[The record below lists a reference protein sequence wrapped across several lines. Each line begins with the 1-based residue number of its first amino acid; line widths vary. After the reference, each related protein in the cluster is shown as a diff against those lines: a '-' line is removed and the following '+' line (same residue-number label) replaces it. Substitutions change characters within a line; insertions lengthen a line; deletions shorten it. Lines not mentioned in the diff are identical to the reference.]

1 MTFAQILAL
10 LTKEG
15 FEGYQVDFRRG
26 FVTYYAPETC
36 IDLPIHALENPVAH
50 QFDAAAVRAA
60 IGAAQSL
67 APGYTYLGFCN
78 KIVAAGCTGYLVSLP
93 GRRVVYVGRTGET
106 HVEHMPD

>member
-1 MTFAQILAL
+1 MTFPQILAL
-10 LTKEG
+10 LMKEG

-50 QFDAAAVRAA
+50 QFDTAAVRAA

-78 KIVAAGCTGYLVSLP
+78 KIAAAGCTGYLVSLP
-93 GRRVVYVGRTGET
+93 GRRVVYFGRTGET